1 MSPHRLA
8 DPIIAMD
15 AEERFEGFE
24 NLMPFKVHNILLVS
38 SLYDSFILRED
49 GRLNELLIDESL
61 ELNLRQFPRITHV
74 SSCAEAVELASSEP
88 RFNLIVTNLAVGDMD
103 AAQLAREV
111 KRAGLD
117 IPVVVL
123 AYDYREI
130 KNFVARNPITE
141 IERIFLWQGNARIL
155 IAIVKYIE
163 DKRNVQH
170 DTRAIGVPVL
180 LVVEDNIRY
189 YSAFLPVIYTELL
202 KQSRRVIQEGI
213 NVANKLVRLQ
223 ARPRILLSSDFED
236 AAALVQEY
244 RSYLFGLVSDV
255 EFPME
260 GKLNPD
266 AGFEL
271 ARFVKSLVPDAP
283 VVLQTSRTEFRARAA
298 AAGYSFLRKRS
309 QTLLKD
315 LRRILTEQFGFGDFV
330 FRLPDLTEVGRAK
343 DMNELEEQLQK
354 VPAESI
360 VYHAQ
365 KNHFSHWL
373 MARTEFAVAAKLR
386 PRKVSDFTGPE
397 HLRSDL
403 IESINEYR
411 REQSEVLIGDFRS
424 DTFKPS
430 ESSFLRIGSGSLGG
444 KARGLAFVRHLLRKS
459 RITRRFPGVRV
470 SVPPAV
476 VLATDVFDQFVTEN
490 NLLDFALNCDDDAEI
505 QRRFLEAPLSI
516 TLTEDLK
523 SFLAEVHHPLAV
535 RSSSLLEDSQ
545 YQPFTGVY
553 ETFMLGNQEADPD
566 ARLAALNEAIRRVYA
581 STFSRHA
588 KSYVRAT
595 PYRLEEEKMAVI
607 LQQVVGTQHS
617 QRFYPDFSG
626 VVRSRNYYPVPPM
639 TFEDGI
645 AAVALGL
652 GRAVVDGGKCLTFCP
667 RYPQNL
673 VQFSS
678 VEDILQNSQSEF
690 WALELDGAADGRPG
704 HWHEK
709 RFKLHAAETDG
720 TLQALASTYSRDN
733 HAVYDGVSRPGARI
747 VTFAPMLKHGT
758 FPLAEILDVLVR
770 VGEDALGN
778 PVEIEFAVRLPQT
791 FNAMPIPATGQV
803 AEFGFLQIRPLT
815 LSRNTEDL
823 SLDDVR
829 PEQLICQSSKVLGNG
844 RIDDLHDI
852 VVVDSQRFERSR
864 SQEVAE
870 AVARLNR
877 QLCDENRPYLL
888 IGVGR
893 WGSTEPWLGI
903 PGRMGRNQRR
913 ARNRRSRLPRLP
925 SYSLPGQSFL
935 PEPDRLSSGIFH
947 RESRRRRRLRRLA
960 VANRAAVHRRT
971 RLRPPSAVRRTN
983 PSNNEQPHQPGSN
996 LQARTA
1002 SQRSRKLGNLKRFSA
1017 PTIRDFG
1024 WRSGLPLR

>member
-1 MSPHRLA
+1 MSMRR
-8 DPIIAMD
+8 IAEPVIVMD

-49 GRLNELLIDESL
+49 GRLNELLIDQSL
-61 ELNLRQFPRITHV
+61 DLSPQQIPGITHV
-74 SSCAEAVELASSEP
+74 SSCAEAAALARSQQ
-88 RFNLIVTNLAVGDMD
+88 FNLIVTNLAVGDMN

-117 IPVVVL
+117 VPVVVL

-130 KNFVARNPITE
+130 KKFVARNPATE

-163 DKRNVQH
+163 DKRNVLH

-189 YSAFLPVIYTELL
+189 YSSFLPVIYTELI

-213 NVANKLVRLQ
+213 NVAHKLVRMQ
-223 ARPRILLSSDFED
+223 ARPRILLSSNFED
-236 AAALVQEY
+236 AARLVQEY
-244 RSYLFGLVSDV
+244 RDYLFGLVSDV
-255 EFPME
+255 EFPWE
-260 GKLNPD
+260 GKLSPE

-271 ARFVKSLVPDAP
+271 ARMVKSLVPDAP
-283 VVLQTSRTEFRARAA
+283 VVLQTSRTEFRPRAHA
-298 AAGYSFLRKRS
+298 EGYSFLRKRS
-309 QTLLKD
+309 PTLLKD
-315 LRRILTEQFGFGDFV
+315 LRRILTDHFGFGDFV
-330 FRLPDLTEVGRAK
+330 FRLPDGSEVGRAK
-343 DMNELEEQLQK
+343 DMNELEKQLQT

-360 VYHAQ
+360 VFHSQ
-365 KNHFSHWL
+365 SNHFSHWL
-373 MARTEFAVAAKLR
+373 MARTEFALAAKLR
-386 PRKVSDFTGPE
+386 PRKVSDFPSPE
-397 HLRSDL
+397 HLRRDL

-411 REQSEVLIGDFRS
+411 REQSEVLIGDFRA

-444 KARGLAFVRHLLRKS
+444 KARGLAFVRHFLRKS
-459 RITRRFPGVRV
+459 RMTRRFPGVRI

-476 VLATDVFDQFVTEN
+476 VLATDVFDQFVAEN
-490 NLLDFALNCDDDAEI
+490 NLLDFALQCEDDAEI
-505 QRRFLEAPLSI
+505 QRKFLAAPLS
-516 TLTEDLK
+516 TSLNKDLQ
-523 SFLAEVHHPLAV
+523 SFLAEVNYPLAV

-553 ETFMLGNQEADPD
+553 ETFMLGNQQANPED
-566 ARLAALNEAIRRVYA
+566 RLTALSEAIRRVYA

-588 KSYVRAT
+588 KAYVRAT

-607 LQQVVGTQHS
+607 LQQVVGTPHE

-626 VVRSRNYYPVPPM
+626 VVRSRNFYPVAPM
-639 TFEDGI
+639 AFEDGI

-678 VEDILQNSQSEF
+678 VEDILANSQSEF

-704 HWHEK
+704 HWHER
-709 RFKLHAAETDG
+709 RFSLNAAESDG
-720 TLQALASTYSRDN
+720 TLRAVASTYSRDN
-733 HAVYDGVSRPGARI
+733 HAIYDGVSRPGARI
-747 VTFAPMLKHGT
+747 VTFAPMLKHAT
-758 FPLAEILDVLVR
+758 FPLAEILDDLVR
-770 VGEDALGN
+770 AGEDALGN
-778 PVEIEFAVRLPQT
+778 PVEIEFAVRLPQQ
-791 FNAMPIPATGQV
+791 TGQV

-815 LSRNTEDL
+815 LARDTEDL
-823 SLDDVR
+823 ALDDVR
-829 PEQLICQSSKVLGNG
+829 PEQLICLSSKVLGNG
-844 RIDDLHDI
+844 RIENLYDV

-864 SQEVAE
+864 SQEVAT
-870 AVARLNR
+870 AVARFNRLLNK
-877 QLCDENRPYLL
+877 ENRPYLL

-903 PGRMGRNQRR
+903 PVEWDEISG
-913 ARNRRSRLPRLP
+913 ARVIVEAGFRDFRVTP
-925 SYSLPGQSFL
+925 SQGSHFFQNLTAFRIGYFTVN
-935 PEPDRLSSGIFH
+935 PDAGEGSVDWQWL
-947 RESRRRRRLRRLA
+947 
-960 VANRAAVHRRT
+960 T
-971 RLRPPSAVRRTN
+971 
-983 PSNNEQPHQPGSN
+983 EQPAVGEQGCVRHLQFAEPIRVVMNSRTSQGVIFKPEAHQS
-996 LQARTA
+996 
-1002 SQRSRKLGNLKRFSA
+1002 
-1017 PTIRDFG
+1017 
-1024 WRSGLPLR
+1024 